1 MTRAG
6 SFVIATAG
14 HVDHGKS
21 TLVRA
26 LTGIEPDRWDEEK
39 RRGLTIDLGF
49 AWTRLPS
56 GREVSFVD
64 VPGHE
69 RFLGNMLAGVGPA
82 PIVLFVVAADEGW
95 MPQSDDHRDAIAAL
109 GIQRGLLVV
118 TRMDLAP
125 DSVPEVVA
133 RSRTELAGTGLA
145 DAEAIA
151 VSGTTGEGLDALRGA
166 LDRVLA
172 EVPEPDTGARVRMW
186 IDRAFSIPGAG
197 TVVTGTLGAG
207 VLKPDDT
214 LVIAGEKVRE
224 KARAT
229 VTIRGL
235 QSHDESV
242 DAVTP
247 VTRAAVNLR
256 GIGADDLGRGD
267 VLLTP
272 GAWSLTDTVDVRRM
286 TGEDFEDAPRE
297 LAVHVGTAA
306 VQARL
311 RPLGAEHARL
321 ALARPLPLT
330 VGDRILLRSTGSRAV
345 RAGVQVLDVDPPELA
360 RRGDGR
366 RRAETLAGMSAGGD
380 LVHEVRRRGAVPV
393 AVLTSLGVA
402 VPGEG
407 RGGDAARSVPP
418 EEGRG
423 SERRGGDDRE
433 AGSAG
438 LPSGVILVRDLLVDA
453 ERLDV
458 WAQMLRDA
466 VTADHA
472 ADPLSPGLTG
482 KAAVDRLGLPDLGG
496 GAGADRSAGDGAADR
511 VTGGRRASGEARSGD
526 GQQAARATSALLT
539 AIVRKA
545 GLVVEAGR
553 IRSADAVRSMGAA
566 EPAIRELEEEWARS
580 PFRAPE
586 ARVLDRLQLG
596 PREIAAAEAQG
607 RLIRLGGLDARGGA
621 GARGGTAGQGDS
633 IVLGP
638 QAPARAM
645 RVLSDL
651 EQPFTTS
658 EARQALDTTRRTVI
672 PLLEHLDSRGWT
684 RRVDAGHREIVGHRE
699 AAGEPVS
706 GSRG

>member
-1 MTRAG
+1 MTRKG
-6 SFVIATAG
+6 SFVVATAG

-49 AWTRLPS
+49 AWARLPS

-118 TRMDLAP
+118 TRADLAR

-145 DAEAIA
+145 DVEAVA
-151 VSGTTGEGLDALRGA
+151 VSGKTGEGLDALREA
-166 LDRVLA
+166 LDRVLGEA
-172 EVPEPDTGARVRMW
+172 PVPDTGARVRMW
-186 IDRAFSIPGAG
+186 IDRAFSISGAG

-207 VLKPDDT
+207 VLRPDDT
-214 LVIAGEKVRE
+214 LVLAGEKAHE
-224 KARAT
+224 T
-229 VTIRGL
+229 VTVRGL
-235 QSHDESV
+235 QSHDAAQ
-242 DAVTP
+242 DAVAP

-256 GIGADDLGRGD
+256 GIAADDLGRGD

-272 GAWSLTDTVDVRRM
+272 GAWTLTDTVDVRRT
-286 TGEDFEDAPRE
+286 TGEDFDDAPRE

-311 RPLGAEHARL
+311 RPLGTEHARL
-321 ALARPLPLT
+321 TLARPLPLT
-330 VGDRILLRSTGSRAV
+330 VGDRMLLRSTGSRAV

-366 RRAETLAGMSAGGD
+366 RRAETLAGMSAAGD
-380 LVHEVRRRGAVPV
+380 LAHEVRRRGAVPV
-393 AVLTSLGVA
+393 AVLTTLGLA

-407 RGGDAARSVPP
+407 YADDVGGTDRREGGPSAA
-418 EEGRG
+418 
-423 SERRGGDDRE
+423 D
-433 AGSAG
+433 AGSRS
-438 LPSGVILVRDLLVDA
+438 LPDGVVRVRDMLVDA
-453 ERLDV
+453 ERLEV
-458 WAQMLRDA
+458 WSKTLTAA
-466 VTADHA
+466 VEADRT

-482 KAAVDRLGLPDLGG
+482 KAAVDRIGLPDLGG
-496 GAGADRSAGDGAADR
+496 GSGADRSAGHGAADR
-511 VTGGRRASGEARSGD
+511 VTGGRRASADSMGGD

-539 AIVRKA
+539 AVVRES

-553 IRSADAVRSMGAA
+553 IRTADAVRSMGAA
-566 EPAIRELEEEWARS
+566 ESAIQELEKAWARS

-586 ARVLDRLQLG
+586 ARDLDRLKLG
-596 PREIAAAEAQG
+596 PREIAAAEKQG

-621 GARGGTAGQGDS
+621 GVRGGTAGQGDS
-633 IVLGP
+633 ILVGP
-638 QAPARAM
+638 KAPAQAM
-645 RVLSDL
+645 RVLSEL
-651 EQPFTTS
+651 TQPFTTS
-658 EARQALDTTRRTVI
+658 QARQALDTTRRTVI

-684 RRVDAGHREIVGHRE
+684 RRLDAGHREVVR
-699 AAGEPVS
+699 
-706 GSRG
+706 